1 MKRKEKQEQQKQ
13 SHLENVLDFCVEVAR
28 RMLVAGANVERVQL
42 AILRICK
49 VYRLEDVSVYL
60 LNGYLSVGARDADGH
75 YASRQDTIPP
85 AGIHLLRLK
94 QLNRLC
100 YTVAEKVPAPEQ
112 LKKMLD
118 DASTVREIPDP
129 FILLAQILALTCL
142 CFIFGGTVREIVPV
156 AIGVAVLHGIQ
167 LLMERTGIDR
177 LVVNALTMLF
187 TTMLVILMM
196 KIGISTNGPVI
207 LITVT
212 MLVIPGIPLVNAVRN
227 LLCGNEMNGAFQ
239 LLKLTIE
246 TMALGIGVYLALWIF
261 GMRDGMS
268 DAVVTTLSDPLLL
281 ILLSFGASVSFG
293 FVFRIAPSDLW
304 IAGLGGVLTR
314 IVLLVMMQF
323 TGTRLVYITVAALV
337 ASLYA
342 ELWAQKEKV
351 PATYFLYPSIV
362 PLIPG
367 DLFYYALVGLYNQD
381 LTMFTTNG
389 GKCLLVLLGMS
400 IGFVL
405 SSVVAYFLRR
415 RMHLNALPFIRR
427 KGCIFR
433 KAK

>member
-1 MKRKEKQEQQKQ
+1 MKRKEKQEQIKQ
-13 SHLENVLDFCVEVAR
+13 THLEKVLDFCEDVGR
-28 RMLVAGANVERVQL
+28 RMIVCGASIERVQL
-42 AILRICK
+42 AIERICS

-60 LNGYLSVGARDADGH
+60 LSGYLSIGARDAEGR
-75 YASRQDTIPP
+75 YASRQGAIPP

-112 LKKMLD
+112 LRKMLE
-118 DASTVREIPDP
+118 DAATLKEIPDP
-129 FILLAQILALTCL
+129 FILLAQVLALSCL
-142 CFIFGGTVREIVPV
+142 CLIFGGSYRELLPV
-156 AIGVAVLHGIQ
+156 AIGAAGLQ
-167 LLMERTGIDR
+167 YLMQKTGIDR
-177 LVVNALTMLF
+177 LVVNALTMFF
-187 TTMLVILMM
+187 TTVLVLLLM
-196 KIGISTNGPVI
+196 KTGVSTNGPVI
-207 LITVT
+207 LITVS

-261 GMRDGMS
+261 GLRDGLS
-268 DAVVTTLSDPLLL
+268 EAVVTTLTNPLLL

-293 FVFRIAPSDLW
+293 FVFRIAPDDLW

-314 IVLLVMMQF
+314 IVLLVMTQF

-342 ELWAQKEKV
+342 ELWARKEKV
-351 PATYFLYPSIV
+351 PSTYFAYPAIV

-367 DLFYYALVGLYNQD
+367 DLFYYSLVGIYLGDQG
-381 LTMFTTNG
+381 MSVENG
-389 GKCLLVLLGMS
+389 RSCLLALLGLS

-405 SSVVAYFLRR
+405 SSTVAHHVRR
-415 RMHLNALPFIRR
+415 SHYTSSFSTPHQ
-427 KGCIFR
+427 
-433 KAK
+433 